1 MISIGDI
8 RILFMIFKHKF
19 KKLEVIRR
27 HYEYYSTFYSIMW
40 VYNWEADKEVLG
52 LRQYMLYIYV
62 LFQTSE
68 NTTYLSTWTPFAKHL
83 WAIAQ
88 KTPIKPTET
97 RNCIYQSGTWT
108 LLTRRLQQQDSR
120 QRLEA
125 TTWTEHLD
133 ALYRCSHPRR
143 PQRSPR
149 RCHQTCLR
157 NTHSDVMQF
166 ITNAVLTTHSLT
178 AMPDERGS

>member
-1 MISIGDI
+1 VSIQLRGWQ
-8 RILFMIFKHKF
+8 RSAWPMPVYPLRLCPVSNFRKHHIFVNVNSLCQASMSNRTK
-19 KKLEVIRR
+19 
-27 HYEYYSTFYSIMW
+27 
-40 VYNWEADKEVLG
+40 N
-52 LRQYMLYIYV
+52 
-62 LFQTSE
+62 
-68 NTTYLSTWTPFAKHL
+68 
-83 WAIAQ
+83 
-88 KTPIKPTET
+88 PIKPTET

-108 LLTRRLQQQDSR
+108 LLTRQLQQQDSR
-120 QRLEA
+120 QRLLA

-143 PQRSPR
+143 PQLFPR